1 VASPFVIL
9 DMQPALLEQFDLCG
23 DVDDGLMENSHALK
37 APGKKKPRNLCLAA
51 DATIGMAGVLRARL
65 GTTASLCKFFAEGSI
80 GGYARF
86 CMSDL
91 VAVIDGRLI
100 FFR

>member
-1 VASPFVIL
+1 
-9 DMQPALLEQFDLCG
+9 MQPTLLEQFDLCG
-23 DVDDGLMENSHALK
+23 DIDDGLMENSHALK

-51 DATIGMAGVLRARL
+51 EATIGMAGVLRARL
-65 GTTASLCKFFAEGSI
+65 GSTALVCKFFAEGSI
-80 GGYARF
+80 GGCTWF

-91 VAVIDGRLI
+91 DALVGGELI